1 MKILLGS
8 DHAGY
13 ELRRHLADR
22 ALSWG
27 HEAAEVGAASS
38 EPYDYP
44 DASDLVAVKVLAGEC
59 DLAVLVCGT
68 GIGVSIRAN
77 RYRGVRAAVCCSVK
91 AAELARLHNHA
102 NVCCLGARL
111 TDPGDAV
118 EILRAFLK
126 SQEDHDERH
135 ERRVQ
140 KLDGDVGLSPG
151 VNKGS

>member
-1 MKILLGS
+1 MRLLLGS

-22 ALSWG
+22 ARSWG
-27 HEAAEVGAASS
+27 HETSEVGAASP

-44 DASDLVAVKVLAGEC
+44 DASDLVAAKVLAGEC

-77 RYRGVRAAVCCSVK
+77 RYPGIRAAVCCSEE

-102 NVCCLGARL
+102 NICCLGARL

-118 EILRAFLK
+118 EILRTFLK
-126 SQEDHDERH
+126 SREDHDERH
-135 ERRVQ
+135 ERRVR
-140 KLDGDVGLSPG
+140 KLDGDVGSSAG
-151 VNKGS
+151 VDRGN